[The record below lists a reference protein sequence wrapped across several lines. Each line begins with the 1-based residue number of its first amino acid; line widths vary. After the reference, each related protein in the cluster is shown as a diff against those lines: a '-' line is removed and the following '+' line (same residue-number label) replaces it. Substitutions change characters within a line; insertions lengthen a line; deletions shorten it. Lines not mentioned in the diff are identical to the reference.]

1 MYAKSNHDSLS
12 HIDIE
17 PRILYLKKSPSPLV
31 NQTVL
36 QNPVALVGDDYDG
49 DIGQGMFHGLRLQI
63 SQSG

>member
-36 QNPVALVGDDYDG
+36 QNPVTLVGDDDDG
-49 DIGQGMFHGLRLQI
+49 YLLEGIYTVHWLFYLNE
-63 SQSG
+63 